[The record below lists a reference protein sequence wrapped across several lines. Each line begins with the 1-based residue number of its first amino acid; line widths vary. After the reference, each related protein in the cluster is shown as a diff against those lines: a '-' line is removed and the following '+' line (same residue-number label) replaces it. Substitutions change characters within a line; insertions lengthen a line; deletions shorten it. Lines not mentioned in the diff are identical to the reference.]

1 MQLEKLSTRPKTSKL
16 TIDDTSAWLTKH
28 GNGMARLP
36 KRETKDIKG
45 SYWNQYGTQP
55 LQKIIDDWFLT
66 NDSLIPFEI
75 PHPICCNYVRKAC
88 DHMVEAGELVK
99 STVKRPYDDP
109 IKGKIIKNYVI
120 YKKA

>member
-55 LQKIIDDWFLT
+55 LHNL
-66 NDSLIPFEI
+66 S
-75 PHPICCNYVRKAC
+75 
-88 DHMVEAGELVK
+88 
-99 STVKRPYDDP
+99 
-109 IKGKIIKNYVI
+109 
-120 YKKA
+120 